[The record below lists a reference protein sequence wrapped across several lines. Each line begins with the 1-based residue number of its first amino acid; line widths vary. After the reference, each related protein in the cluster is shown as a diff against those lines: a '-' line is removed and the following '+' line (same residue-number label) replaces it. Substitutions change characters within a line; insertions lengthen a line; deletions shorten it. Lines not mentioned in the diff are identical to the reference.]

1 MEVLPKNHFPI
12 SYNESLFPL
21 NKANPPKE
29 RSHVYVDNCLYTRLR
44 DVEFKGGFQLTQEDI
59 QHEADPVARH
69 LVEEEEEDKFNKGH
83 PVINALN
90 KEEHL
95 KKLLTHHYAEQFKI
109 KKMEQRKA
117 YEEKVKKD
125 LEIRGLNLNP
135 ESVAQLVEEH
145 HVNHA
150 IRGALEAPPEVAQHI
165 PRAEDLFG
173 QERFQHDE
181 EAGLRLGG
189 LDIRRNLGY
198 AEIMAHEG
206 VDYEPDLREAVHV
219 DPNRSLATNVL
230 IGLPQ
235 RGSTAG
241 MATVN
246 NAGRLASRVDGYL
259 LEGDPYDILLGER
272 QQRRNRVLV
281 DFGEELNVPI
291 QGGAGLDFRPTI
303 PSGTGGIRWN
313 LLNERGEIKSEDM
326 RGYRKHQAKE
336 EAKKTMG
343 KVLSGVKEHFDNRQV
358 AQNLVDSIIQDA
370 VLLGRQRREAHV
382 EEDEEDEE
390 KNAKAR
396 LHYEKKRFQKNL
408 KLQNEALKNLK
419 SNVYS
424 KKLLGGKLRG
434 VEYPP
439 RSKHD
444 IEHTLRH
451 ETPARVY
458 GNSGQS
464 KEGYANRLAYAMS
477 RSNMNDYDYSIPQ
490 SKRENYGLNDSL
502 IGSLGIGN
510 EARKGKRASLSDP
523 KLRMVRDEDVI

>member
-29 RSHVYVDNCLYTRLR
+29 RSHVYVDNCLYTKLR
-44 DVEFKGGFQLTQEDI
+44 DVDFKGGFQLTQEDI

-69 LVEEEEEDKFNKGH
+69 LVEEEEEEKFNKGH

-90 KEEHL
+90 KEEYL
-95 KKLLTHHYAEQFKI
+95 KKLMTKHYAEQFKI

-173 QERFQHDE
+173 QERYQHDE

-259 LEGDPYDILLGER
+259 LEADPYDTLLGER

-291 QGGAGLDFRPTI
+291 QGGTGINFRATI

-326 RGYRKHQAKE
+326 RGYRKHQDREQLRNYQAKE

-343 KVLSGVKEHFDNRQV
+343 KVISGVKEHFDNRQV
-358 AQNLVDSIIQDA
+358 AQNLVDSLIQDA
-370 VLLGRQRREAHV
+370 LLLGRQRREAHV

-390 KNAKAR
+390 KNARAR
-396 LHYEKKRFQKNL
+396 QHLKKRAFQKLHATALEKKLSTRNR
-408 KLQNEALKNLK
+408 A
-419 SNVYS
+419 
-424 KKLLGGKLRG
+424 
-434 VEYPP
+434 
-439 RSKHD
+439 D
-444 IEHTLRH
+444 IEHALRYEGSAKSQGKLGKH
-451 ETPARVY
+451 
-458 GNSGQS
+458 SS
-464 KEGYANRLAYAMS
+464 KEQLGAGLARA
-477 RSNMNDYDYSIPQ
+477 I
-490 SKRENYGLNDSL
+490 SKGQINKGI
-502 IGSLGIGN
+502 IGSLGVGN
-510 EARKGKRASLSDP
+510 TSRRTGGGGGGGGDAGEYLNAVIKG
-523 KLRMVRDEDVI
+523 EE